1 MLFSDAQRA
10 LPGFLLITTLVAVY
24 IGLSPA
30 PADDWVI
37 NPLTGVTA
45 LAFCLLAFARI
56 ALGVPNRVA
65 KRIWI
70 GLIGVFCTVAAAQFV
85 EPYGQAL
92 QKNFGIDD
100 VADCV
105 LLIVSPLTLWMISKF
120 DPPPI
125 MARNL
130 FLFGFLMQSV
140 ATILDVLN
148 ASLELHWH
156 RNVDAIDVITDFGQ
170 FAALQVYLIGVAV
183 FLLSLRYHRLARAG
197 GVKKLGELSRY
208 LLVRLNLANRAGY
221 SWQRERLPGYS
232 AGLWC
237 TRLASWLPIA
247 APQIRERQNKDIHWQ
262 VADILRL
269 GWRQGL
275 DASAYYRFGLYQRLK
290 YDRAGGYLTNLETSN
305 GLFAAIDHLLAKQVS
320 GKSSDLSD
328 RLLLGAFCE
337 ERGLPYLPALLVA
350 ENGRLDYVGDMSP
363 GMLDRDLLAMPRHAE
378 KDDHWGRNKQI
389 VPFLGRGRFSRLAA
403 GSWLILQKPDCPA
416 GLHDMAGDALAVVR
430 VITCRTKAEDICA
443 THGLLRLV
451 TGAQDRS
458 ESGGETEPV
467 RGAIAALA
475 APINMADGQVGEA
488 VVDQPRRD
496 LGRHFRHPATNGQIA
511 GLTMPMWS
519 EIKALACEAHAQC
532 PDRFIIGWDIAYKE
546 DGIAILGATA
556 LPDVELL
563 QSAYDEPI
571 GDSLLAQPILDFL
584 QILNAVPQPGQRG
597 LDPKLTGTH
606 I

>member
-10 LPGFLLITTLVAVY
+10 IPGFLLTTTLVAVY

-85 EPYGQAL
+85 EPYSQAL
-92 QKNFGIDD
+92 QQNFGIDD

-105 LLIVSPLTLWMISKF
+105 LLIVSPITLWMIAKF

-130 FLFGFLMQSV
+130 FLFGFLMQSG

-156 RNVDAIDVITDFGQ
+156 RNVAAIDVITDFGQ

-183 FLLSLRYHRLARAG
+183 FLLSLHYHRLARAG

-208 LLVRLNLANRAGY
+208 LLVRLNLTNGAGG
-221 SWQRERLPGYS
+221 SWQRERLPGYG
-232 AGLWC
+232 AGLWWG
-237 TRLASWLPIA
+237 RLFNWLPVA
-247 APQIRERQNKDIHWQ
+247 GPQIRARQNREIRWQ
-262 VADILRL
+262 VSDILRL
-269 GWRQGL
+269 GWRHGL
-275 DASAYYRFGLYQRLK
+275 DASAYYRFGLYHRLK
-290 YDRAGGYLTNLETSN
+290 YSRAGGYLTNLETSN
-305 GLFAAIDHLLAKQVS
+305 GLFAAIDHLLTRAACGES
-320 GKSSDLSD
+320 PDFSD
-328 RLLLGAFCE
+328 RLALVTFCKAHN
-337 ERGLPYLPALLVA
+337 LPHLPALLVA
-350 ENGRLDYVGDMSP
+350 ENGDLDYMSDISP
-363 GMLDRDLLAMPRHAE
+363 EMLSRDLVAMPRYAGR
-378 KDDHWGRNKQI
+378 DAHWGRSNQI
-389 VPFLGRGRFSRLAA
+389 IPYRDRGRFSQLAA
-403 GSWLILQKPDCPA
+403 GSWLVLQKPDCPA
-416 GLHDMAGDALAVVR
+416 ELSDMAGGAFTVIRVV
-430 VITCRTKAEDICA
+430 TCRTKTQEICA

-451 TGAQDRS
+451 GLECREVGAGTDLARS
-458 ESGGETEPV
+458 KV
-467 RGAIAALA
+467 FALA
-475 APINMADGQVGEA
+475 APINMTDGQVGEA
-488 VVDQPRRD
+488 VVDQPRLNLARYI
-496 LGRHFRHPATNGQIA
+496 RHPATKLQIA
-511 GLTMPMWS
+511 GLTIPNWR
-519 EIKALACEAHAQC
+519 EIKALACDGHAQC
-532 PDRFIIGWDIAYKE
+532 PNRFVIGWDIAYKDE
-546 DGIAILGATA
+546 GIAILGATA

-563 QSAYDEPI
+563 QTAYDEPI